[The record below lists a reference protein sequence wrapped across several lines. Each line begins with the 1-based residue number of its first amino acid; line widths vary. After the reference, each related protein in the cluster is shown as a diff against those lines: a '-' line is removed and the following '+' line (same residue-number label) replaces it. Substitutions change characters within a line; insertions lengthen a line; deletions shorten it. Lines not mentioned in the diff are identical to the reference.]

1 MEFSMP
7 NKEIFAAQPCTIE
20 TIDTGFVEHLENE
33 FNIHVFT
40 NSGFKKVPVIW
51 VGSERAFQVKGNS
64 SLRDTS
70 GKLILPII
78 TVERTSLQKD
88 KTFKGGIQ
96 AHFGPNN
103 QKGREYLGGAYKLV
117 SKFNQIK
124 TSQRRVAKNLRE
136 SGEAQVFSEGYDSEM
151 VFDEY
156 LIPLPTYVSITYT
169 VTLRCEY
176 QQQMNQMVLPFITK
190 TGQINHFVFT
200 KDNHRFES
208 FIQQDYAASNNLS
221 NMSEE
226 ERKFQTKIDIKVL
239 GYVIGEGVNETR
251 PKIVKRESIAKL
263 SPATETVITIA
274 DRLPRTASTIKD
286 TRNLITEPEDIVGGE
301 QDPKCLTLRKL
312 RTLPL
317 EEIVAARSKLIKSG
331 LPFQSANADF
341 SPRDI
346 TDIIDGIIKSE
357 ETLFNERDIALE
369 VGEDERRVKIV
380 DDTISD
386 APCDDE

>member
-7 NKEIFAAQPCTIE
+7 NKEVFAAQPCTIE
-20 TIDTGFVEHLENE
+20 TIDTGFVEHLEKE

-51 VGSERAFQVKGNS
+51 VGSERAFQVKANS

-103 QKGREYLGGAYKLV
+103 QKGREYLGGTYKLV

-124 TSQRRVAKNLRE
+124 TSQRRLAKNLRE
-136 SGEAQVFSEGYDSEM
+136 SGEAQIFSEGYDSEM

-156 LIPLPTYVSITYT
+156 LIPLPTYVSVTYT

-226 ERKFQTKIDIKVL
+226 ERKFQTKIEIKVL
-239 GYVIGEGVNETR
+239 GYVIGEGDNETR
-251 PKIVKRESIAKL
+251 PKIVKRETIAKL

-274 DRLPRTASTIKD
+274 DRLPRTASTTKG
-286 TRNLITEPEDIVGGE
+286 TRNLITEPEKTVE
-301 QDPKCLTLRKL
+301 EDPKCLTIRKL

-331 LPFQSANADF
+331 LPFQAVNDDF

-346 TDIIDGIIKSE
+346 TDIIDGVIKSE

-369 VGEDERRVKIV
+369 VGEDERRVTII
-380 DDTISD
+380 DGAISD
-386 APCDDE
+386 EPCDEE